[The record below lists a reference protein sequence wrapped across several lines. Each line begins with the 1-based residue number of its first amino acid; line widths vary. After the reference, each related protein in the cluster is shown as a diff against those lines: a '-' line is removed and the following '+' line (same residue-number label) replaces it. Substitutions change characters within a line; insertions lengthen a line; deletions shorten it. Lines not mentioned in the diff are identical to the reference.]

1 MRTLTFSP
9 KQLEFIRNATHRWNF
24 KVGATQCGKT
34 YIDTAYVIPAR
45 MKERRGLAGL
55 NMILGVSKLTIERNV
70 LTPMRDFWG
79 DRLVGRI
86 NSENIAI
93 IFGERVYC
101 LGAEKVSQVAKLR
114 GAKIKYAYLDEAV
127 EFNKEVFELLK
138 SRLSLPYSI
147 CDGTGN
153 PASPT
158 HWLKEFLDSSADV
171 YCQCWTIFDNPFLT
185 PSYVDDLCKE
195 YEGTVYYDRYI
206 LGRWKLAEGVIYNKF
221 ANNPEEFLLD
231 FEELPRLINIEV
243 GVDFG
248 GNKSAHAFVATGFT
262 FGYSDI
268 ILLEHQR
275 IEEAVDG
282 NELNKRFIDFV
293 NMVYNKYGRSF
304 VTNCDNAEPVLIR
317 TLRAGCSSAGART
330 IVEGAMKMEV
340 NQRIRLEIT
349 LMGAGRFWILR
360 HNKGLIKAFSE
371 AVWKKDAPDTRLDD
385 GTSDIDSL
393 DATEYSFEKHFNE
406 LIRIATSQVKKERKL
421 CLIINQ

>member
-1 MRTLTFSP
+1 MRELTFSP
-9 KQLEFIRNATHRWNF
+9 KQLEFIRNANHRWNF
-24 KVGATQCGKT
+24 KIGATQCGKT
-34 YIDTAYVIPAR
+34 YIDTAYVIPYR

-55 NMILGVSKLTIERNV
+55 NMILGVSKTTIERNV

-101 LGAEKVSQVAKLR
+101 LGAEKVNQVAKIR
-114 GAKIKYAYLDEAV
+114 GAKIKYCYCDETV

-158 HWLKEFLDSSADV
+158 HWLKEFLDSNADI
-171 YCQCWTIFDNPFLT
+171 YCQSWTIFDNPFLS
-185 PSYVDDLCKE
+185 PNYVNELCKE
-195 YEGTVYYDRYI
+195 YEGTVYYNRYI
-206 LGRWKLAEGVIYNKF
+206 LGQWKLAEGVIYTKF
-221 ANNPEEFLLD
+221 ANNPEAYLIDKED
-231 FEELPRLINIEV
+231 LPHLINIEV

-248 GNKSAHAFVATGFT
+248 GNGSAHAFVASGFT
-262 FGYSDI
+262 YGYSDVI
-268 ILLEHQR
+268 ILEHQR
-275 IEEAVDG
+275 IEEELDG

-293 NMVYNKYGRSF
+293 NMIYNKYERSF
-304 VTNCDNAEPVLIR
+304 VSNCDNAEPVLIR
-317 TLRAGCSSAGART
+317 TLKNGCASVGART
-330 IVEGAMKMEV
+330 IVEPAMKAEIK
-340 NQRIRLEIT
+340 QRIRTEVM

-360 HNKGLIKAFSE
+360 HNKGIVKAFVE
-371 AVWKKDAPDTRLDD
+371 AVWKKDEPDVRLDN

-393 DATEYSFEKHFNE
+393 DAFEYSFEKHIVE
-406 LIRIATSQVKKERKL
+406 LIPVKQSQVKKGA
-421 CLIINQ
+421 